1 MNIKLLIV
9 LFLLVMPGVIF
20 VCEVFWYKL
29 HVKEKGDFATFGFDI
44 MLFDVMLYLFNHY
57 GILKFWLCQLSNIF
71 MAVVKYLNNVFCK
84 LQLYYIIVMPD
95 SIMVGLFVSLF

>member
-1 MNIKLLIV
+1 
-9 LFLLVMPGVIF
+9 
-20 VCEVFWYKL
+20 
-29 HVKEKGDFATFGFDI
+29 
-44 MLFDVMLYLFNHY
+44 
-57 GILKFWLCQLSNIF
+57 